1 MAPQPGLVRGV
12 LHLAEKKLQEL
23 LRPREGGLT
32 DSGIQMVT
40 PPNISQMYSNPS
52 SLFRFALTDKQ
63 FKLTHINLNYLYYYD
78 GFEEAD

>member
-23 LRPREGGLT
+23 LRPGEGGLA
-32 DSGIQMVT
+32 DSGIQMVA
-40 PPNISQMYSNPS
+40 PNKSQMYSKPS